1 MCYLTVSHDINIMG
15 QCLSKIPK
23 EVIRL
28 SDIQERAK
36 MIVRIDNQDYML
48 EKQGI
53 YQSLR
58 LMNYSYGD
66 ENLSEA
72 GSKLKSI
79 NVEAT
84 DAETHPAYSS
94 PLGDKAGRASINQVD
109 GQRGEHGHWIL

>member
-1 MCYLTVSHDINIMG
+1 MG
-15 QCLSKIPK
+15 ACLSKYKVPK

-58 LMNYSYGD
+58 LMNYSYDKGG
-66 ENLSEA
+66 ENLSEPNM
-72 GSKLKSI
+72 KLRSI
-79 NVEAT
+79 NVQAT
-84 DAETHPAYSS
+84 DAETYPAYSP
-94 PLGDKAGRASINQVD
+94 PLGDKTGRASINQVD
-109 GQRGEHGHWIL
+109 GQRGEHGHWVL

>member
-1 MCYLTVSHDINIMG
+1 MG

-23 EVIRL
+23 HTIRL

-48 EKQGI
+48 EKRGI
-53 YQSLR
+53 YQSLI
-58 LMNYSYGD
+58 LMNWPHGG
-66 ENLSEA
+66 ENLSEP
-72 GSKLKSI
+72 GSKVKSI

-84 DAETHPAYSS
+84 DAEIDPAYSP

-109 GQRGEHGHWIL
+109 GQRGEHGHWVL

>member
-1 MCYLTVSHDINIMG
+1 MG
-15 QCLSKIPK
+15 SCLSKCKPK

-48 EKQGI
+48 EKRGI
-53 YQSLR
+53 YQTLV
-58 LMNYSYGD
+58 LMNWPDRAENSPNGD
-66 ENLSEA
+66 ENLSQV
-72 GSKLKSI
+72 SPKLKSI

-84 DAETHPAYSS
+84 DAETHPAYSP

-109 GQRGEHGHWIL
+109 GQRGKHGYWVL

>member
-1 MCYLTVSHDINIMG
+1 MG
-15 QCLSKIPK
+15 QCLSKYKVPK

-53 YQSLR
+53 YQSLK
-58 LMNYSYGD
+58 LMNYSYDEGD
-66 ENLSEA
+66 ENLTHVTD
-72 GSKLKSI
+72 KLKSI
-79 NVEAT
+79 NVETT
-84 DAETHPAYSS
+84 DAETYPAYSP

-109 GQRGEHGHWIL
+109 GQRGEHGYWVL